1 MEPLSS
7 VVIKALKVSE
17 YREEL
22 EGKSV
27 FEIVSSVSDWNERP
41 ASVVW
46 ACALNAISD
55 LIDPFVFFTL
65 GDAAEWLSSDP
76 MIFHHTILH
85 SMEGMK
91 GDSMLI
97 RACQKDLGTHFFV
110 QKKPLAPVRYDDNPF
125 YLLNDIIAEPKDRK
139 WLARVL
145 VGRMARTRDRGGYA
159 TETEARDAYAMIEDQ
174 LFDEFQHSILNFDPC
189 AYW

>member
-159 TETEARDAYAMIEDQ
+159 TETEARDAYALIEDQ
-174 LFDEFQHSILNFDPC
+174 LFDEFQRSILNFDPC

>member
-110 QKKPLAPVRYDDNPF
+110 QKKPLASVRYDDNPF

-159 TETEARDAYAMIEDQ
+159 TETEARDAYALIEDQ